1 MGKAIFSEIAA
12 EEVNWIAGK
21 KKSDWGGGFALWT
34 RDKEEAK
41 LSEKA
46 RKKAKWA
53 YYRALESDWESN
65 GLFEKSGAGETGR
78 LTRELLRYQM
88 IHGFGNSQFGLSPKE
103 RDLWQAGEHDLIQ
116 PLRLGFI
123 EQIAHSIIIAV
134 GTMGIGTALSAVD
147 AISKFGATALTTLA
161 GTGMQVGASFVSS
174 GSNLWGGADPYLEG
188 QKLASA
194 LSKSVIAGGLGV
206 LSAGA
211 GEILGEGLVG
221 KVLVDGGLAAG
232 RSMIG
237 GALSS
242 AVLGEALDGKGL
254 LLNAAF
260 AGLGGGIASGLGQME
275 GLGSLGEDML
285 NSGVHFGLDT
295 GKAALMALDGDGN
308 FDDTQFLADWGGS
321 FAGNGFSALG
331 SLASY
336 GVRGGLNDYSNQ
348 RASDAAEKMKESYTA
363 TQSLSK
369 TGLSDDLM
377 DRLGG
382 VGGIFDSFGL
392 LTESMVRGAALG
404 RAQTMDGTGFGVGL
418 GQSIGGFVAMGQSV
432 DSIDSTASLY
442 ENGRIIKGYQAGP
455 NVVDGSYQAMLNA
468 YSNAKYNRRMSR
480 ADRFAMLREL
490 RERKIEFTNNKAK
503 LAYDPETGQLGTAR
517 TEGTISYLNADE
529 LLSSDIGK
537 QLHIATVLSHE
548 SARDGR
554 ASLNQQAETRESVQA
569 HWRYQDVLARG
580 RHARAYVGALD
591 GDKALDFK
599 VGRLYQQGIIGE
611 EDIQKYIDGN
621 YDSNGDFW
629 RLAKDGKLE
638 WDGDWNINDETGKK
652 LIDFRDL
659 DKLSSEDLQRL
670 NQYLNQGVDRTQ
682 IVQNL
687 GEANIINKRQLHFE
701 LQSRGDYIVPDLQ
714 NVLWSGMGE
723 QKIVRYLG
731 GTSSLEYSMD
741 NLMSHTRFK
750 AINDLYNDG
759 HVTNAEAR
767 STERMFLQGQI
778 PMSPTLNW
786 STREPLN
793 RNYEY
798 LNADQKALRNKFFS
812 NDNII
817 RENWQSLFPN
827 QGAMQRFLGTGTP
840 SEKARMLKRLADS
853 GIDVRTSFNNLEY
866 RLLPSGESIA
876 HGPAGDGTDNWKWV
890 SGNPGETGREIVINP
905 EGSFDY
911 SQYRGTYNFT
921 NQRGGKRTFFT
932 HQSTR
937 EHFFYDYVPWKIWGI
952 SP

>member
-1 MGKAIFSEIAA
+1 MEKVGKAIFSEIAA

-21 KKSDWGGGFALWT
+21 KKSDWGGGFARWT

-41 LSEKA
+41 LSGKA

-123 EQIAHSIIIAV
+123 EQIAHSIIITV

-260 AGLGGGIASGLGQME
+260 AGLGGGIASGLGQID

-418 GQSIGGFVAMGQSV
+418 GRSIGGFVAVGQSV
-432 DSIDSTASLY
+432 DSIDSTARLY

-455 NVVDGSYQAMLNA
+455 NAVDGSYQAMLNA
-468 YSNAKYNRRMSR
+468 YSNAKYNRQMRP
-480 ADRFAMLREL
+480 ADRAALREQL
-490 RERKIEFTNNKAK
+490 ERKMVFTDRIQFRDKNSNNVHYKAF
-503 LAYDPETGQLGTAR
+503 T
-517 TEGTISYLNADE
+517 TENNGEALSVFNANLLNN
-529 LLSSDIGK
+529 DIGK
-537 QLHIATVLSHE
+537 QLDIATVLQHE
-548 SARDGR
+548 GYRNGR
-554 ASLNQQAETRESVQA
+554 NSRGPPSGADLAETRRAVEA
-569 HWRYQDVLARG
+569 HWMYQKLLSEG
-580 RHARAYVGALD
+580 RHGKSYVDALD
-591 GDKALDFK
+591 KDSYNDYQKGQNYLA
-599 VGRLYQQGIIGE
+599 GRTSE
-611 EDIQKYIDGN
+611 EEAHRYIDGN
-621 YDSNGDFW
+621 YSSKIDAWGEST
-629 RLAKDGKLE
+629 
-638 WDGDWNINDETGKK
+638 WD
-652 LIDFRDL
+652 
-659 DKLSSEDLQRL
+659 
-670 NQYLNQGVDRTQ
+670 
-682 IVQNL
+682 
-687 GEANIINKRQLHFE
+687 
-701 LQSRGDYIVPDLQ
+701 
-714 NVLWSGMGE
+714 
-723 QKIVRYLG
+723 
-731 GTSSLEYSMD
+731 
-741 NLMSHTRFK
+741 
-750 AINDLYNDG
+750 AI
-759 HVTNAEAR
+759 
-767 STERMFLQGQI
+767 S
-778 PMSPTLNW
+778 
-786 STREPLN
+786 
-793 RNYEY
+793 
-798 LNADQKALRNKFFS
+798 
-812 NDNII
+812 
-817 RENWQSLFPN
+817 
-827 QGAMQRFLGTGTP
+827 LGTGIGSLIYNVKNGNYGRAALDAVGALADGAALVLPLVPGGAGIAIKAARGVGAAAGVTDGTLNIKDGIENKEPIATALGTLQTVSGLKQFKGLRTDNVGEWSNP
-840 SEKARMLKRLADS
+840 SRLSKHVKDHGWQFRSTSAKDYTNKARKFYKEAIQNDYRIKVDKNGVTRIYDPETNTFGS
-853 GIDVRTSFNNLEY
+853 YDKNGQIKTFFKPDKGKFYWTSQ
-866 RLLPSGESIA
+866 SGEVL
-876 HGPAGDGTDNWKWV
+876 P
-890 SGNPGETGREIVINP
+890 
-905 EGSFDY
+905 
-911 SQYRGTYNFT
+911 
-921 NQRGGKRTFFT
+921 
-932 HQSTR
+932 
-937 EHFFYDYVPWKIWGI
+937 
-952 SP
+952 